1 MSIRK
6 SLIRITAI
14 HMTALLFLST
24 ACKKDN
30 TNSNPPP
37 PVYTVPSTYT
47 FSKVDSIPAKTLLSM
62 LAEMEAAINRGNMSG
77 TIVSSSQ
84 LTSMY
89 ANSGGSFFTDTVFSG
104 TPVNLN
110 NSGMQLKSGM
120 DPVAQAIIL
129 TILDSIGNDSQTG
142 QPASNG
148 VAGVS
153 SSKTL
158 LGASGIYW
166 RQFFTKIMMGAFIAR
181 QITDVYLGDSLNGNI
196 PSSAKQHAWDQA
208 FYLWCVPSNFPANRT
223 GVKYWG
229 SYTSQIDSGFIK
241 PVTSLTGINA
251 NPRLMTAFLK
261 GRAALQNNDN
271 STALAQADTIIS
283 LFETMEAAAALHET
297 NEARGNLETSVA
309 SVCGNLSESMGF
321 WTGLNFNT
329 HKKIS
334 ASDYQSVLSLYGTN
348 FYNASPSSIQAI
360 QDKISNIYGWDAIKS
375 NL

>member
-1 MSIRK
+1 MGK
-6 SLIRITAI
+6 SLIRISAI
-14 HMTALLFLST
+14 GLAVILFLST

-30 TNSNPPP
+30 NKSNPPP
-37 PVYTVPSTYT
+37 PTYTVPSTYT
-47 FSKVDSIPAKTLLSM
+47 FSNADSIPAKTLLSM
-62 LAEMEAAINRGNMSG
+62 LAEMEAVINRANIPG

-84 LTSMY
+84 LANMY

-104 TPVNLN
+104 TTVNLN
-110 NSGMQLKSGM
+110 TTGMQLKSGM
-120 DPVAQAIIL
+120 DPAAQIIIL
-129 TILDSIGNDSQTG
+129 SILDSIGTDSQSG
-142 QPASNG
+142 QTASNG

-153 SSKTL
+153 SNKTL
-158 LGASGIYW
+158 LGANGIYW
-166 RQFFTKIMMGAFIAR
+166 RQFFTKIMMGAFIAH
-181 QITDVYLGDSLNGNI
+181 QITDVYLGDSLNSDI
-196 PSSAKQHAWDQA
+196 SSAAKQHAWDQA
-208 FYLWCVPSNFPANRT
+208 FYLWCVPSNFPANRA

-229 SYTSQIDSGFIK
+229 SYTSQIDSGIIK

-271 STALAQADTIIS
+271 PTAIAQADTIIA

-297 NEARGNLETSVA
+297 NEAKGNLTNSA
-309 SVCGNLSESMGF
+309 AAVCGNLSESMGF
-321 WTGLNFNT
+321 WTGLNFNL

-348 FYNASPSSIQAI
+348 FYNANPTSIQAI
-360 QDKISNIYGWDAIKS
+360 QDKISSIYGWDAIKS